1 MFSSWVWSCLH
12 SYLDIGRYFLIYL
25 DIRISPCRAP
35 CVCSVGAP
43 GRYWVLQC
51 CSGQRAAAAA
61 ELQRGG
67 EQPALYIVITTTT
80 PTAPAPHQPTTPPQP
95 TSQTA
100 VARVI
105 NSWHQCSF
113 TYRRRWHPL
122 MPSSCR
128 KHLCANTF
136 TFQESIKTLS
146 YHIWAYKQHGLSI
159 WNWDTCLQK
168 SSLIGTLTTT
178 PPVSEDL
185 QTSTN
190 Y

>member
-12 SYLDIGRYFLIYL
+12 SYLDIGSRYSLIYL

-67 EQPALYIVITTTT
+67 EQPALYIVITTATQ

-105 NSWHQCSF
+105 NIWHQC
-113 TYRRRWHPL
+113 TLIYWRRWHPL
-122 MPSSCR
+122 APSPCR
-128 KHLCANTF
+128 NHLYVLTLSNFHTF
-136 TFQESIKTLS
+136 KTLPH
-146 YHIWAYKQHGLSI
+146 HILS
-159 WNWDTCLQK
+159 
-168 SSLIGTLTTT
+168 
-178 PPVSEDL
+178 V
-185 QTSTN
+185 
-190 Y
+190 